1 MTTDILVL
9 GLGELGTAVLKG
21 LADVLPPSTTLTALI
36 RPSTLNSSSPST
48 TQKLSFLQ
56 SHNITSLT
64 GDIESLSPSSLADLF
79 RPFTIVISCLGYT
92 SSGTKI
98 QEKITRAVLAARVP
112 RFIPWQFGVDYDVIG
127 KGSAQDL
134 FDEQCD
140 VRSLLRNRE
149 ENPGTEWVI
158 VSTGIFMSFLFEEFW
173 GVVDVKEKKWVVR
186 ALGSW
191 ENKVT
196 VTTPEDIG
204 RLTARIVFEKPRV
217 KNEVVFVAGDTI
229 SYAQLANI
237 VEEITGSEVK
247 RELWDVPSLKQG
259 LAEDKDNSVK
269 KYKVVFAEG
278 RGCSWDMEKT
288 FNFQKSIP
296 VEDVKTWAKRNLL
309 AKRG

>member
-21 LADVLPPSTTLTALI
+21 LADTLPPLTTLTALI
-36 RPSTLNSSSPST
+36 RPSTLNYSSHSNA
-48 TQKLSFLQ
+48 QKLSFLQ
-56 SHNITSLT
+56 SHNIAPLA
-64 GDIESLSPSSLADLF
+64 GDIETLSQDALTDLF

-98 QEKITRAVLAARVP
+98 QEKITRAVLAACVA

-149 ENPGTEWVI
+149 ENQGTEWVI

-173 GVVDVKEKKWVVR
+173 GVVDVKENKWVIR

-204 RLTARIVFEKPRV
+204 RLTARIVFEESRI

-229 SYAQLANI
+229 SYAQLVNV

-247 RELWDVPSLKQG
+247 RELWDVPTLKKE
-259 LAEDKDNSVK
+259 LAEDKDNGVK
-269 KYKVVFAEG
+269 KYRVVFAEG
-278 RGCSWDMEKT
+278 KGCSWDIGKT
-288 FNFQKSIP
+288 FNFRKGIP
-296 VEDVKTWAKRNLL
+296 VEDVKTWAEKNLL

>member
-21 LADVLPPSTTLTALI
+21 LADILPPSTTLTALI
-36 RPSTLNSSSPST
+36 RPSTLNSSTPST
-48 TQKLSFLQ
+48 TQKLAFLQ
-56 SHNITSLT
+56 SHNITPLT
-64 GDIESLSPSSLADLF
+64 GDIESLSSSSLTDLF
-79 RPFTIVISCLGYT
+79 RPFAIVISCLGYT
-92 SSGTKI
+92 SSGTKV
-98 QEKITRAVLAARVP
+98 QEKITRAVLSACVP

-134 FDEQCD
+134 FDEQYD
-140 VRSLLRNRE
+140 VRSLLRNGE

-158 VSTGIFMSFLFEEFW
+158 EFW
-173 GVVDVKEKKWVVR
+173 GVAGVKEKQWVVR

-204 RLTARIVFEKPRV
+204 RLTARIVFEEPRI

-247 RELWDVPSLKQG
+247 RELWDVPSLKHG
-259 LAEDKDNSVK
+259 LAEDKENGVK
-269 KYKVVFAEG
+269 KYRVVFAEG
-278 RGCSWDMEKT
+278 RGCSWDMGKT
-288 FNFQKSIP
+288 FNFQRSIP
-296 VEDVKTWAKRNLL
+296 VEDLETWAKKNLL
-309 AKRG
+309 AKRE